1 MGVVIRA
8 TGVARPNG
16 RPWTHGARRL
26 ADEAIRQCLRQADV
40 AGTEVDLLVNAGVY
54 RERGLGEPALAALI
68 QEDVEANA
76 RDLDGQGHGTFSFD
90 IDNGGCGVL
99 TAVDV
104 VSGFLSSGAIGLG
117 LVVASDSGP
126 SPLHARAV
134 PYPEAG
140 GALLLGRDDDVAGF
154 SAVTLQTY
162 PEYADLLEGYWE
174 WHDGRRP
181 HRANHGS
188 GGNRLVVVERPGFAR
203 SAVTCATETTR
214 TALDSQ
220 ALRPSDV
227 DLLIATPEPG
237 FADPLADG
245 LGIPR
250 ERVLHLGEQLGAMH
264 TAQPVFAIDAARRSG
279 RWDAS
284 RTILMVSAGS
294 GITVGCAV
302 YRT

>member
-8 TGVARPNG
+8 AGVARPTR
-16 RPWTHGARRL
+16 RPWSHGARPL
-26 ADEAIRQCLRQADV
+26 ADEAIRHCLRQAEVVGAD
-40 AGTEVDLLVNAGVY
+40 VDLLVNAGVY

-90 IDNGGCGVL
+90 VDNGGCGVL

-104 VSGFLSSGAIGLG
+104 VSGSLSSGAIALG

-126 SPLHARAV
+126 SALHARAV

-140 GALLLGRDDDVAGF
+140 GALLLGRDDNGTGF

-162 PEYADLLEGYWE
+162 PEYGDLRESYWE
-174 WHDGRRP
+174 WHDRRP
-181 HRANHGS
+181 KDRTEHAA
-188 GGNRLVVVERPGFAR
+188 GGNRLVVIDRPGFAR
-203 SAVTCATETTR
+203 SAVECAGETTAVMLEGQGLKP
-214 TALDSQ
+214 T
-220 ALRPSDV
+220 DV

-237 FADPLADG
+237 FADPLADR

-264 TAQPVFAIDAARRSG
+264 TAQPIFAIDVARRSG
-279 RWDAS
+279 RWDAGS
-284 RTILMVSAGS
+284 TILIVSAGS
-294 GITVGCAV
+294 GITIGCAV
-302 YRT
+302 YRS